1 MPDHS
6 TYRGIPIWFERGKTV
21 FVWDGIEVVMPTQ
34 PMALQWI
41 DEHMEEAGGD
51 GYK

>member
-6 TYRGIPIWFERGKTV
+6 TYRGIPFWYANGKV
-21 FVWDGIEVVMPTQ
+21 VILWDGIEVVMPTQ
-34 PMALQWI
+34 PMALKWI
-41 DEHMEEAGGD
+41 DEHIEEAGGD